1 LVLERTQR
9 NRTAVNYRE
18 TAGDARS
25 RPGEHM
31 SAVLAEADEQG
42 VDLASMAKALHKR
55 MDNGE
60 ETPIPY
66 GAVRQGLI
74 GMLRSGRARRRVRVP
89 PAVLP
94 GDSESAL
101 RCLVLNTMQI
111 DPDRAAPWS
120 LELLGDSAASTA
132 RRTHVWKG
140 VTPHHLPH
148 VRGPRL
154 VGRRI
159 EIWWDGNLCFYPAI
173 VRHHAE
179 VNEQYGCDCGK
190 GMFIVE
196 YAGGLRAIEDLE
208 GPYSEPQQWRLLDD
222 DPEEDAVAEEVTA
235 ADGDDAVSA
244 GEDAADG
251 PDAAGGPAEGAA
263 PTEAGGAGPSSSSGG
278 AGGAAGD
285 SGGAGDEEHE
295 GEAGAAVNDLQPRV
309 EAMVS
314 VASIR
319 GQLPITT
326 DDALLFHAPLGW
338 ADEPTGEEGAKP
350 RPCWVRRDANG
361 EVEKKLRS
369 RGEVEDLLEAE
380 AAEAGRAWLGQLV
393 GGRWEI
399 RPRCVAAALTHVA
412 NSLVDSGHISVLP
425 PAHSGRSMVLYLARN
440 LYFKGEPFPQN
451 KRKREAPPPLEEE
464 ELSEFEHQR
473 LRNIARNQELLR
485 QLGLA

>member
-1 LVLERTQR
+1 
-9 NRTAVNYRE
+9 
-18 TAGDARS
+18 
-25 RPGEHM
+25 M
-31 SAVLAEADEQG
+31 
-42 VDLASMAKALHKR
+42 
-55 MDNGE
+55 
-60 ETPIPY
+60 
-66 GAVRQGLI
+66 
-74 GMLRSGRARRRVRVP
+74 
-89 PAVLP
+89 
-94 GDSESAL
+94 
-101 RCLVLNTMQI
+101 
-111 DPDRAAPWS
+111 
-120 LELLGDSAASTA
+120 
-132 RRTHVWKG
+132 
-140 VTPHHLPH
+140 
-148 VRGPRL
+148 RGSRL

-159 EIWWDGNLCFYPAI
+159 EIWWDGDLCFYPAT

-222 DPEEDAVAEEVTA
+222 DPEDDAVPEEEGTVAADDAVA
-235 ADGDDAVSA
+235 A
-244 GEDAADG
+244 GEAAADG
-251 PDAAGGPAEGAA
+251 PDAAGSSAEGAAAAAA
-263 PTEAGGAGPSSSSGG
+263 PTEAGGTGPSTSSGG
-278 AGGAAGD
+278 TGGAAGD
-285 SGGAGDEEHE
+285 SGGAADEEHE
-295 GEAGAAVNDLQPRV
+295 GEAGAAMSDLLPRV

-319 GQLPITT
+319 GQLPITS

-350 RPCWVRRDANG
+350 RPCWVRRGANG
-361 EVEKKLRS
+361 EVENKLRT
-369 RGEVEDLLEAE
+369 RAEVEDLLEAE

-425 PAHSGRSMVLYLARN
+425 PAHSGRVMVLYLARN
-440 LYFKGEPFPQN
+440 LYSQGEPFPQN
-451 KRKREAPPPLEEE
+451 KRKREAPPPFEEE

>member
-1 LVLERTQR
+1 
-9 NRTAVNYRE
+9 
-18 TAGDARS
+18 
-25 RPGEHM
+25 
-31 SAVLAEADEQG
+31 
-42 VDLASMAKALHKR
+42 
-55 MDNGE
+55 
-60 ETPIPY
+60 
-66 GAVRQGLI
+66 
-74 GMLRSGRARRRVRVP
+74 
-89 PAVLP
+89 
-94 GDSESAL
+94 
-101 RCLVLNTMQI
+101 
-111 DPDRAAPWS
+111 
-120 LELLGDSAASTA
+120 
-132 RRTHVWKG
+132 
-140 VTPHHLPH
+140 